1 MAGKPVAEASVK
13 LSLIDRITGPIKR
26 LQARL
31 SALSARLGFDRIGAS
46 VSRLGRSLQ
55 GLGAGLARTTGRL
68 ASFVSLLGLGAS
80 GAVAGAFALAKSASD
95 LGSEIGEAS
104 FKLGIGV
111 EALQEYRFAA
121 KMSGIE
127 QESLTKGIQKL
138 GINASQATKGNKAMA
153 KSFKALGIPLKDT
166 NGKMRSTEAILD
178 DTLTGLSKIKDPL
191 RRNAL
196 AFQLFGKSGVDLVK
210 MLTDGAEGLRG
221 MREEARR
228 LGIILSDGATKA
240 ADKFGDNLDSLWLRL
255 EGLKLFLGVQLL
267 PVLNEVIET
276 TTKWFDANAGLV
288 RSTISEWVKTFAQV
302 LRDLMNPASDIRQE
316 ISKVAANFNSFLAA
330 IRPVVDFLGGPMQAT
345 LIALGAWTAAP
356 LIAALVAVGAAL
368 VSLGVAI
375 AALSAPVLIFI
386 ALATAVARVAYLI
399 YENWDSI
406 AKFFGDFWTYVTGL
420 FASAVAYIQSI
431 PIKLYD
437 VGAAMVDSIWQGL
450 KSKWGEVVAWLKG
463 AVNDLIGWLPESI
476 KSKLGFDLS
485 AAKLPE
491 GPAGP
496 AARAGRTVGGLVPP
510 ATERAPAPSPG
521 FAPTVRPMDTGGM
534 MEGFAS
540 AWRDLMK
547 PIGDIVKQGSG
558 EKTDRVEAGAITTG
572 SIQMSEPLIAH
583 EPQQINAPFS
593 VTLTIN
599 APGADAKGIAAAVNS
614 VLAARASAHAANI
627 QSSLSD

>member
-13 LSLIDRITGPIKR
+13 LTLIDRISGPIKR

-46 VSRLGRSLQ
+46 VGRLGRSLQ
-55 GLGAGLARTTGRL
+55 GLGVGLARTTGRL

-138 GINASQATKGNKAMA
+138 GINASLATRGNKIMA

-210 MLTDGAEGLRG
+210 MLSDGAEGLKD
-221 MREEARR
+221 MRHEAR
-228 LGIILSDGATKA
+228 LTGSVMSAGAAAA
-240 ADKFGDNLDSLWLRL
+240 ADKFGDNLDALLIRVN
-255 EGLKLFLGVQLL
+255 GLKLFLGVQLL
-267 PVLNEVIET
+267 PVLNEVIES

-288 RSTISEWVKTFAQV
+288 RSTISDWVKTFAKV
-302 LRDLMNPASDIRQE
+302 LRDLMNPASEIRQE
-316 ISKVAANFNSFLAA
+316 ISRVSENFNAFLAA
-330 IRPVVDFLGGPMQAT
+330 IRPVVDFVGGPMQAT
-345 LIALGAWTAAP
+345 LIALAAWTAAP
-356 LIAALVAVGAAL
+356 LLVALAAVTTAFVTLGITIMATPVGWFLAA
-368 VSLGVAI
+368 VAAI
-375 AALSAPVLIFI
+375 AGA
-386 ALATAVARVAYLI
+386 AYLI
-399 YENWDSI
+399 YQNWDTI
-406 AKFFGDFWTYVTGL
+406 AKYFAQFWDYVKGL

-450 KSKWGEVVAWLKG
+450 KSKWGDVVSWLKG
-463 AVNDLIGWLPESI
+463 AVNDLIGWLPETI

-485 AAKLPE
+485 DAKLPE
-491 GPAGP
+491 RPG
-496 AARAGRTVGGLVPP
+496 AAASRAGADVGALVPP
-510 ATERAPAPSPG
+510 ARETAPAASPG
-521 FAPTVRPMDTGGM
+521 FAPTVRPLDTGGM

-540 AWRDLMK
+540 AWRNLMK

-558 EKTDRVEAGAITTG
+558 GEKTDKVEAGAITTG

-583 EPQQINAPFS
+583 EPQQINAPLNVGGIVVNVQGMTPAEAQAM
-593 VTLTIN
+593 VT
-599 APGADAKGIAAAVNS
+599 GAIGAAQAK
-614 VLAARASAHAANI
+614 HAANLK
-627 QSSLSD
+627 SSLSD

>member
-13 LSLIDRITGPIKR
+13 LTLIDRISGPIKR

-46 VSRLGRSLQ
+46 VGRLGRSLQ
-55 GLGAGLARTTGRL
+55 GLGVGLARTTGRL

-127 QESLTKGIQKL
+127 SESLTKGIQKL
-138 GINASQATKGNKAMA
+138 GINASEATRGNKLMA

-166 NGKMRSTEAILD
+166 NGKMRSTETILD
-178 DTLTGLSKIKDPL
+178 DTFTALSKVKDPL

-196 AFQLFGKSGVDLVK
+196 AFKLFGKSGVDMVK
-210 MLTDGAEGLRG
+210 MLSDGAEGLKD
-221 MREEARR
+221 MRHEAR
-228 LGIILSDGATKA
+228 LTGSVMSAKA
-240 ADKFGDNLDSLWLRL
+240 AVAADAFGDNLDALLIRVN
-255 EGLKLFLGVQLL
+255 GLKLFLGVQLL

-288 RSTISEWVKTFAQV
+288 RSTISDWVKTFAGV
-302 LRDLMNPASDIRQE
+302 LRDLMNPASEIRQE
-316 ISKVAANFNSFLAA
+316 ISRVAENFNVFLAT

-356 LIAALVAVGAAL
+356 LLAALAAVTASFVTLGITIMATPVGWFLAAVA
-368 VSLGVAI
+368 AI
-375 AALSAPVLIFI
+375 AGA
-386 ALATAVARVAYLI
+386 AYLI
-399 YENWDSI
+399 YQNWDTI
-406 AKFFGDFWTYVTGL
+406 AKYFGQFWDYVKGL

-450 KSKWGEVVAWLKG
+450 KSKWGDVVAWLKG

-491 GPAGP
+491 GPGGP
-496 AARAGRTVGGLVPP
+496 AARAGAAVGALVPA
-510 ATERAPAPSPG
+510 ATERTPAPSPG

-558 EKTDRVEAGAITTG
+558 GEKTDKVEAGAITTG

-583 EPQQINAPFS
+583 EPQQINAPLNVGGITVNVQGMTPAEAQGM
-593 VTLTIN
+593 VTRAI
-599 APGADAKGIAAAVNS
+599 GAAQAK
-614 VLAARASAHAANI
+614 HAANL

>member
-13 LSLIDRITGPIKR
+13 LTLIDRITGPIKR

-55 GLGAGLARTTGRL
+55 GLGVGLARTTGRL

-210 MLTDGAEGLRG
+210 MLSDGAEGLKD
-221 MREEARR
+221 MRHEAR
-228 LGIILSDGATKA
+228 LTGSVMSAGAAAA
-240 ADKFGDNLDSLWLRL
+240 ADKFGDNLDALLIRIN
-255 EGLKLFLGVQLL
+255 GLKLFLGVQLL

-288 RSTISEWVKTFAQV
+288 RSTISEWVKSFAQV
-302 LRDLMNPASDIRQE
+302 LRDLMNPASEIRQKIAGMAE
-316 ISKVAANFNSFLAA
+316 GFSSFLAA
-330 IRPVVDFLGGPMQAT
+330 IKPVVDFIGGPMNAT
-345 LIALGAWTAAP
+345 LLVLGAWTAAP
-356 LIAALVAVGAAL
+356 LIAALAAVTAAF
-368 VSLGVAI
+368 VSLGIAIMATPVGWFLAAVAAI
-375 AALSAPVLIFI
+375 AGA
-386 ALATAVARVAYLI
+386 AYLI
-399 YENWDSI
+399 YQNWDTI
-406 AKFFGDFWTYVTGL
+406 AKYFGQFWDYVKAL

-485 AAKLPE
+485 ATKLPE

-496 AARAGRTVGGLVPP
+496 AARAGRAVGGLVPP

-558 EKTDRVEAGAITTG
+558 EKTDKVEAGAITTG

-583 EPQQINAPFS
+583 EPQQINAPLNVGGITVNVQGMTPAEAQGM
-593 VTLTIN
+593 VTRAI
-599 APGADAKGIAAAVNS
+599 GAAQAK
-614 VLAARASAHAANI
+614 HAANL

>member
-13 LSLIDRITGPIKR
+13 LTLIDRISGPIKR

-46 VSRLGRSLQ
+46 VGRLGRSLQ
-55 GLGAGLARTTGRL
+55 GLGVGLARTTGRL

-127 QESLTKGIQKL
+127 SESLTKGIQKL
-138 GINASQATKGNKAMA
+138 GINASEATKGNKLMA
-153 KSFKALGIPLKDT
+153 KSFKALGIPLKDA
-166 NGKMRSTEAILD
+166 NGKMRSTEAILN
-178 DTLTGLSKIKDPL
+178 DTFTGLSKIKDPL

-196 AFQLFGKSGVDLVK
+196 AFKLFGKSGVDMVK
-210 MLTDGAEGLRG
+210 MLSDGAEGLAD
-221 MREEARR
+221 MRHEAR
-228 LGIILSDGATKA
+228 LTGSVMSAGAAAA
-240 ADKFGDNLDSLWLRL
+240 ADKFGDNLDALLIRVN
-255 EGLKLFLGVQLL
+255 GLKLFLSVQLL
-267 PVLNEVIET
+267 PVMNEVIES

-316 ISKVAANFNSFLAA
+316 ISRVAANFNSFLAA
-330 IRPVVDFLGGPMQAT
+330 IRPVVDFIGGPMQAT
-345 LIALGAWTAAP
+345 LIALGTWTAAP
-356 LIAALVAVGAAL
+356 LIAALVAVGAAFIN
-368 VSLGVAI
+368 LGIVIMATPVGWFLAAVAAI
-375 AALSAPVLIFI
+375 AGA
-386 ALATAVARVAYLI
+386 AYLI
-399 YENWDSI
+399 YSNWDSI

-450 KSKWGEVVAWLKG
+450 KSKWGDVVAWLKG

-476 KSKLGFDLS
+476 KSRLGFDLS
-485 AAKLPE
+485 SVTPGGPETAKAGAAGAAVGAMV
-491 GPAGP
+491 GPTEKVP
-496 AARAGRTVGGLVPP
+496 AASP
-510 ATERAPAPSPG
+510 AFAPS
-521 FAPTVRPMDTGGM
+521 VRPMDTGGI

-558 EKTDRVEAGAITTG
+558 GAEKTDKVEAGTVTTG

-583 EPQQINAPFS
+583 EPQTISAPLNVGGIVVNVQGMTPAEAQAM
-593 VTLTIN
+593 VT
-599 APGADAKGIAAAVNS
+599 GAIGAAQAK
-614 VLAARASAHAANI
+614 HAANL